1 MTSSQASAVASPL
14 TDNKA
19 PHQRR
24 PLTRG
29 ERLVCVGA
37 AIVFVSL
44 FLPWYG
50 ITFTR
55 LSSSGF
61 DSFGFGAAALLV
73 TAGAAVAGVMRE
85 AAGKPPAR
93 PLRTAELVIVAG
105 AWATALAVYLFFDRP
120 DKLGASTNISPR
132 LGTYVAIAGAMTIV
146 VAGFRMRTEA

>member
-1 MTSSQASAVASPL
+1 M
-14 TDNKA
+14 
-19 PHQRR
+19 
-24 PLTRG
+24 
-29 ERLVCVGA
+29 CIGA
-37 AIVFVSL
+37 AITFGSL

-55 LSSSGF
+55 LSSSGI

-73 TAGAAVAGVMRE
+73 TAGAAVAAVVRE
-85 AAGKPPAR
+85 AAGRPPSR

-132 LGTYVAIAGAMTIV
+132 LGTYVAIAGSVVII
-146 VAGFRMRTEA
+146 VAGFRMRSEI